1 MKKNAPE
8 LWDNLWQ
15 PLTLEE
21 DLYNLKKEELSIRW
35 QRIESAVLEKCRSF
49 KNLKVIEIGAGAGT
63 NAALMAKRGAEVTVL
78 DYSEKALE
86 RSQTFFE
93 RHKIEATFL
102 LQDALNP
109 DSSLLNKYDVS
120 MSFGLAEHFREADR
134 INIIKAHFNLLK
146 EGGFAFISVPNKFN
160 LPYRIYKLVA
170 GIIGKWIVGEE
181 YPFSRKE
188 LAKICEDMGIK
199 KYRFFGD
206 QFYSSFNLINP
217 VRLVRKLM
225 KIKTNYDLDLIKKE
239 KGSPFDDFS
248 YALVLMGEK

>member
-1 MKKNAPE
+1 MKKNAPK

-15 PLTLEE
+15 PATQEE

-35 QRIESAVLEKCRSF
+35 QRIESVVLEKFGSF
-49 KNLKVIEIGAGAGT
+49 KNLKVIEIGAGTGT

-78 DYSEKALE
+78 DYSKKALE

-102 LQDALNP
+102 LQDALNL
-109 DSSLLNKYDVS
+109 DSSLLKKYDLS
-120 MSFGLAEHFREADR
+120 MSFGLAEHFRESDR
-134 INIIKAHFNLLK
+134 VDIIKVHFDLLK
-146 EGGFAFISVPNKFN
+146 KGGVSFISVPNKFN
-160 LPYRIYKLVA
+160 FPYRIYKLVA
-170 GIIGKWIVGEE
+170 SITRKWIVGEE

-188 LAKICEDMGIK
+188 LAKICEDIGIR
-199 KYRFFGD
+199 KYEFFGD

-217 VRLVRKLM
+217 VRLARKLM
-225 KIKTNYDLDLIKKE
+225 KIETHYDLDSLKKE
-239 KGSPFDDFS
+239 KGSLFDSFS